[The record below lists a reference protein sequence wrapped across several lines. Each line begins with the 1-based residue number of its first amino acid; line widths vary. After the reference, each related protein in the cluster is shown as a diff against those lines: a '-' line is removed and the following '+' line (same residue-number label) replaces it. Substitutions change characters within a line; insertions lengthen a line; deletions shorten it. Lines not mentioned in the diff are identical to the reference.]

1 MYGPDD
7 PKKRKPKFEL
17 PEGYDNEQ
25 QFLQEMRTT
34 YDEDIGADKLNRD
47 AALEDLRFACGDQ
60 WTDDVRLRRDA
71 ARKPTL
77 TFNRLPAFI
86 AQIVGQRRMNETEIK
101 IVADENSDA
110 SVARVR
116 EGLIRNLQKV
126 CRADLAYD
134 NTLQNTVICGIGNFK
149 IRLDYRAPDVWEQ
162 DICIDPIPDP
172 LSVVWDRMSREPTGR
187 DARHCF
193 ETFVA
198 PKKSFEKDY
207 PWARPAEWMTPYS
220 YLTDNTMNGWVTV
233 DDVRIVAYWHIR
245 TRPRVLALMQSGNTE
260 DITDRAEDPDTLSQ
274 IVQREDGSPVVR
286 EVEMPYAQCYICS
299 ALDILEGP
307 YELPISRVPYFR
319 VPGWEVRV
327 GDWGHRWGLVRF
339 LKDPQR
345 LHNYWRSVIAERLM
359 ATPKAVWLAT
369 QEAVAGREA
378 AFRASHLTDDPLL
391 VYNGEAGTAPQRVEP
406 AQIQQALIG
415 EAEITSQDL
424 KDISN
429 IHEANLGMPSNEVS
443 GAAIMARQRVSDTGT
458 VIYHDN
464 LNQAIQECGRTCDE
478 LIPFTYDTPR
488 IVKVLGPDG
497 VEDTQAINDIGNPQ
511 SVDITAGRYAV
522 SVITGPSYATKRME
536 AAASMLSTLNVM
548 PQLVNIFADLLVEAQ
563 DWPMAEKIANR
574 IRLSMDPAMLDPSQ
588 VTPQHAALAQA
599 KQQAGQQAAAVQ
611 AAGVQAQT
619 QKAQAE
625 AAMNM
630 ARARNF
636 LVQADLAPSHADAQT
651 ANTASQITDRAQ
663 RTNIEA
669 VKAASAGA

>member
-1 MYGPDD
+1 MYGPGD
-7 PKKRKPKFEL
+7 PKKSKPKFEL
-17 PEGYDNEQ
+17 PEGYDTEE
-25 QFLQEMRTT
+25 QFLREMRTS

-47 AALEDLRFACGDQ
+47 AQLEDERFAAGDQ
-60 WTDDVRLRRDA
+60 WTDDVRMRRDA

-110 SVARVR
+110 AVARVR

-134 NTLQNTVICGIGNFK
+134 NTLQNTVIGGLGNFK
-149 IRLDYRAPDVWEQ
+149 LRLDYRSPDVWEQ
-162 DICIDPIPDP
+162 DICIDAIPDP
-172 LSVVWDRMSREPTGR
+172 LSVVWDRMCREPTGR
-187 DARHCF
+187 DARRCF
-193 ETFVA
+193 ETFVV
-198 PKKSFEKDY
+198 PKKAFEKDY
-207 PWARPAEWMTPYS
+207 PWAKPAEWMTPYS
-220 YLTDNTMNGWVTV
+220 YLNDNTMNGWVTV
-233 DDVRIVAYWHIR
+233 DDVRIVAYWHMR
-245 TRPRVLALMQSGNTE
+245 TRPRVLALMQNGNTE
-260 DITDRAEDPDTLSQ
+260 DITDRAEDADTLAQ
-274 IVQREDGSPVVR
+274 IVQRDDGTPVIR

-307 YELPISRVPYFR
+307 YELPISRLPYFR

-327 GDWGHRWGLVRF
+327 GDWNHRWGLVRF

-359 ATPKAVWLAT
+359 ATPKAVWQARAG
-369 QEAVAGREA
+369 AVAGREA
-378 AFRASHLTDDPLL
+378 AYRNSHLSDDPLL
-391 VYNGEAGTAPQRVEP
+391 IFNDDAAEPPQRIEP
-406 AQIQQALIG
+406 AQVQEALIG
-415 EAEITSQDL
+415 QAELTSQDL

-464 LNQAIQECGRTCDE
+464 LNQAIEECGRTCNE
-478 LIPFTYDTPR
+478 LIPFVYDTPR
-488 IVKVLGPDG
+488 IIKVLGPDG
-497 VEDTQAINDIGNPQ
+497 VQDTVAINDIGNPD
-511 SVDITAGRYAV
+511 SVDITSGRYAV
-522 SVITGPSYATKRME
+522 SVVTGPSYATKRME

-548 PQLVNIFADLLVEAQ
+548 PQLINVFADLLVEAQ
-563 DWPMAEKIANR
+563 DWPMAEKIAER

-588 VTPQHAALAQA
+588 VTPQHAAIAQA

-611 AAGVQAQT
+611 GAAAQSQI
-619 QKAQAE
+619 QKTQAE
-625 AAMNM
+625 TAMNL

-636 LVQADLAPSHADAQT
+636 LVEAQLAPSHADAAQ
-651 ANTASQITDRAQ
+651 ANTASQIADREA

>member
-17 PEGYDNEQ
+17 PEGYDSEQ
-25 QFLQEMRTT
+25 EFLREMRIHF
-34 YDEDIGADKLNRD
+34 DEDVGADLLNRE

-60 WTDDVRLRRDA
+60 WTDDVRLRRES

-110 SVARVR
+110 AVARVR
-116 EGLIRNLQKV
+116 EGLVRNAQKI
-126 CRADLAYD
+126 CRADIAYD

-149 IRLDYRAPDVWEQ
+149 LRLDYRAPDVWEQ
-162 DICIDPIPDP
+162 DVCIDAIPDP
-172 LSVVWDRMSREPTGR
+172 LSVVWDRMSRDPTGR
-187 DARHCF
+187 DARRCF
-193 ETFVA
+193 ETFVTA
-198 PKKSFEKDY
+198 KNAFRKDY
-207 PWARPAEWMTPYS
+207 PWAVPAEWATTYS

-233 DDVRIVAYWHIR
+233 DDVRIVAYWHMR
-245 TRPRVLALMQSGNTE
+245 TRPRVLALMQNGNTE
-260 DITDRAEDPDTLSQ
+260 DITDRAEDPDTMSQ

-299 ALDILEGP
+299 ATDILEGP

-345 LHNYWRSVIAERLM
+345 LHNYWRSVVAERLM
-359 ATPKAVWLAT
+359 ATPKATWLAT
-369 QEAVAGREA
+369 QEAVAGRESA
-378 AFRASHLTDDPLL
+378 YRNSHLTDDPLL
-391 VYNGEAGTAPQRVEP
+391 VWNGESGAEPKRVEP
-406 AQIQQALIG
+406 AQIQQALLG

-458 VIYHDN
+458 IIYHDN
-464 LNQAIQECGRTCDE
+464 LNQAIQECGRTFNE
-478 LIPFTYDTPR
+478 LIPFVYDTPR
-488 IVKVLGPDG
+488 ILNIVGSDGAQDKV
-497 VEDTQAINDIGNPQ
+497 AINDTGNPK

-522 SVITGPSYATKRME
+522 SVVTGPSYATKRME

-548 PQLVNIFADLLVEAQ
+548 PQLVGIFADLLVEAQ
-563 DWPMAEKIANR
+563 DWPMAEKIAER

-588 VTPQHAALAQA
+588 VTPQHAQIAAGKA
-599 KQQAGQQAAAVQ
+599 QAGQEANALQTQ
-611 AAGVQAQT
+611 GTQAQT
-619 QKAQAE
+619 AAKQAE
-625 AAMNM
+625 AAMNA
-630 ARARNF
+630 ARAHNF
-636 LVQADLAPSHADAQT
+636 LVQASLAPSHADAQT
-651 ANTASQITDRAQ
+651 ATAASQIADRSQ
-663 RTNIEA
+663 RTAIEA
-669 VKAASAGA
+669 QKVAISGA